1 MLLMQHSEDDT
12 RDKRTTGTEKKQDRD
27 DKDPRWGLR
36 ALYEPTECVQLY
48 LYLEWFASLQNI
60 CIVCRAW

>member
-1 MLLMQHSEDDT
+1 MHLMQHSGDDT

-48 LYLEWFASLQNI
+48 LYLECFASLQII
-60 CIVCRAW
+60 CIVRRAW

>member
-1 MLLMQHSEDDT
+1 MLLMQYSEDDT

-36 ALYEPTECVQLY
+36 ALYEPNRMCAAIPLPRALCEPTEHLY
-48 LYLEWFASLQNI
+48 SA
-60 CIVCRAW
+60 

>member
-48 LYLEWFASLQNI
+48 LYLERFASPQNI
-60 CIVCRAW
+60 CIVRRAW

>member
-36 ALYEPTECVQLY
+36 ALYEPTEYVQLY
-48 LYLEWFASLQNI
+48 LERFASLQNF
-60 CIVCRAW
+60 CIVRKAW

>member
-36 ALYEPTECVQLY
+36 ALYEPTECVQLN
-48 LYLEWFASLQNI
+48 LECFATLQNI
-60 CIVCRAW
+60 CIVRRAW